1 MISTSSK
8 VYFEK
13 QGEDMLCGLH
23 CINAILQ
30 GPVFDEV
37 SLSQIAQQLDQ
48 EEALLLQG
56 DAKKFKTSNVSLDG
70 NYNI

>member
-1 MISTSSK
+1 MVSSNSSL

-23 CINAILQ
+23 CINSMLQ

-37 SLSQIAQQLDQ
+37 SLSQIAQ
-48 EEALLLQG
+48 
-56 DAKKFKTSNVSLDG
+56 
-70 NYNI
+70 

>member
-1 MISTSSK
+1 MVSSNSL

-23 CINAILQ
+23 CINSMLQ

-37 SLSQIAQQLDQ
+37 SLSQIAQQLDR
-48 EEALLLQG
+48 EEAALLQG
-56 DAKKFKTSNVSLDG
+56 QRENFKTTNVSLDG